1 MPTEPKKG
9 PSTLIKHGGR
19 YYLRLAP
26 DDIRKP
32 GDVYVPV
39 GRADDAMP
47 VNVRTLGDKQ
57 GTYITETMRPV
68 PIPAGYRMVE
78 LNETLC
84 RTDRFAFFKGAE
96 ITMGGWSDCT
106 SSHLEGTV
114 LGSYLRNFRYYGMTD
129 LVFIRRVAASEDKP
143 AAETELNRL
152 RFENAALRKQ
162 LALVGA
168 GLSALGK
175 QLMQEGNRDA

>member
-39 GRADDAMP
+39 GKADDAMP
-47 VNVRTLGDKQ
+47 VNPRTLGDQQ
-57 GTYITETMRPV
+57 GTYTPETMRPV
-68 PIPAGYRMVE
+68 PLPEGYRMVE

-84 RTDRFAFFKGAE
+84 CTDRYAFFKGAE

-106 SSHLEGTV
+106 PSLLEGVV
-114 LGSYLRNFRYYGMTD
+114 LGSYLRDFKYYGITD
-129 LVFIRRVAASEDKP
+129 LVFIRKVEAPEAKP
-143 AAETELNRL
+143 VAETELNRL

-168 GLSALGK
+168 GLSSLGE